1 MKILI
6 IGWFGAGNIGDEAIL
21 LAELHAMRERIS
33 DAEFHIL
40 SFDPER
46 TQRLVSGLQQVV
58 KIIGVGSKHKFL
70 RTDFRGLWHSLTTVD
85 MVVIGGG
92 GIFQDIYNHY
102 PIPFFTFM
110 VVLAKLL
117 SKRVVIHS
125 VGVGPI
131 RTWIGK
137 RLTRAAAN
145 LADSVTVRD
154 HESQYILASIG
165 VNKDIG
171 VSADPVFLLEP
182 VKSEK
187 VKGLL
192 ASNDLTSGLKIGVCI
207 QDLLSWS
214 NENKMALAEAL
225 DRTISEM
232 GAKVV
237 FIPFGSYRDGWFS
250 KDSSDT
256 VDLSSARRLAA
267 MMNERAII
275 IAEEL
280 DPQELLSFIG
290 ELDIIIS
297 MRLHG
302 IIMGISQ
309 SIPVIGL
316 TYKQETKI
324 TNLMKWIGQ
333 GENLFFVDELNR
345 ENILN
350 HIEAILSHKEHLK
363 LSLRKKKSVL
373 AKRAEIAIESLLKVA
388 TGDGVLYKAAV
399 S

>member
-1 MKILI
+1 
-6 IGWFGAGNIGDEAIL
+6 
-21 LAELHAMRERIS
+21 
-33 DAEFHIL
+33 
-40 SFDPER
+40 
-46 TQRLVSGLQQVV
+46 
-58 KIIGVGSKHKFL
+58 
-70 RTDFRGLWHSLTTVD
+70 
-85 MVVIGGG
+85 
-92 GIFQDIYNHY
+92 
-102 PIPFFTFM
+102 
-110 VVLAKLL
+110 
-117 SKRVVIHS
+117 
-125 VGVGPI
+125 
-131 RTWIGK
+131 
-137 RLTRAAAN
+137 
-145 LADSVTVRD
+145 
-154 HESQYILASIG
+154 
-165 VNKDIG
+165 
-171 VSADPVFLLEP
+171 
-182 VKSEK
+182 
-187 VKGLL
+187 
-192 ASNDLTSGLKIGVCI
+192 
-207 QDLLSWS
+207 
-214 NENKMALAEAL
+214 
-225 DRTISEM
+225 
-232 GAKVV
+232 
-237 FIPFGSYRDGWFS
+237 
-250 KDSSDT
+250 
-256 VDLSSARRLAA
+256 

-309 SIPVIGL
+309 SIPLICL

>member
-21 LAELHAMRERIS
+21 LSELHAMRERIS

-102 PIPFFTFM
+102 PIPFFTLM
-110 VVLAKLL
+110 VVLSKLL

-125 VGVGPI
+125 VGIGPI

-137 RLTRAAAN
+137 RLTRFASN

-154 HESQYILASIG
+154 HESKYMLASIG

-171 VSADPVFLLEP
+171 ISSDPVFLLEP

>member
-21 LAELHAMRERIS
+21 LSELHAMRERIS

-102 PIPFFTFM
+102 PIPFFTLM
-110 VVLAKLL
+110 VVLSKLL

-125 VGVGPI
+125 VGIGPI

-137 RLTRAAAN
+137 RLTRFASN

-154 HESQYILASIG
+154 HESKYMLASIG

-171 VSADPVFLLEP
+171 ISSDPVFLLEP

-214 NENKMALAEAL
+214 NENKMALAEVL
-225 DRTISEM
+225 DRIISEN